1 MGSRV
6 SESERKT
13 IEAGI
18 LALLD
23 RLIAGCESLDM
34 DAAFGP
40 FSRSSEFRMIG
51 ADGALCDFATF
62 YRNNVSYLET
72 CSAFSLS
79 TIAADVL
86 VLRLDLAVLSW
97 VYRAEATLAGGE
109 RDVIERAG
117 ATFVFE
123 KRDGEWKAVRY
134 HESSLQPV
142 RVRPVK

>member
-6 SESERKT
+6 SESERKK
-13 IEAGI
+13 IEAEI
-18 LALLD
+18 LAMLD
-23 RLIAGCESLDM
+23 RLIVGCESLDM

-51 ADGALCDFATF
+51 ADGSLCDFETF
-62 YRNNVSYLET
+62 YGNNVSYLET
-72 CSAFSLS
+72 CSAFSLT

-86 VLRLDLAVLSW
+86 VLRSDLAVLSW
-97 VYRAEATLAGGE
+97 IYRAEATLKTGE

-123 KRDGEWKAVRY
+123 KREGGWVAVRY
-134 HESSLQPV
+134 HESSLPPIRERSV
-142 RVRPVK
+142 A